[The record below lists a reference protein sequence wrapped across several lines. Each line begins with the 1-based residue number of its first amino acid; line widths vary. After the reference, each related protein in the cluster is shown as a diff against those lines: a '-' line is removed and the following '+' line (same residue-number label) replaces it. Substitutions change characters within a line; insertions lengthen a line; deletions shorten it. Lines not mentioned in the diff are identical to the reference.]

1 MKTWEDIRQSEL
13 SKTEKGK
20 YHVTSLTCR
29 AKVSKCISAS
39 LRHLAISK
47 SQKICTETGQV
58 QGTSYLLGEF
68 REKGSLS
75 KKRNLSWKGERLKGN
90 L

>member
-29 AKVSKCISAS
+29 AKVSKCIP
-39 LRHLAISK
+39 
-47 SQKICTETGQV
+47 ETLSHQSEPKDMHGNGPSTRDKLFARRV
-58 QGTSYLLGEF
+58 Q
-68 REKGSLS
+68 R
-75 KKRNLSWKGERLKGN
+75 KGESL
-90 L
+90 